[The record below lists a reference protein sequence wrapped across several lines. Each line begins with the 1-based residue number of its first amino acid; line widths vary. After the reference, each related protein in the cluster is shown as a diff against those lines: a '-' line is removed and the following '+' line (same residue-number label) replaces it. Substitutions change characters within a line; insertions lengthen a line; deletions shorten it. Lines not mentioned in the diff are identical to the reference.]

1 MSSDANYGVSDLE
14 AMLSVS
20 GLDFV
25 EGIRDGR
32 FPKAPIM
39 EVLDFELVEV
49 SVGRVVFAGRPAKRF
64 YNPLGTVHGGWAA
77 TLLDSCVGCAIQTTL
92 PKGTAYTTLELKVNY
107 VRPIQE
113 DTGLLRAEGVVI
125 HPGRRA
131 ATASGELRDEAGRLY
146 AHASTTCLVLTPS

>member
-1 MSSDANYGVSDLE
+1 MSSDGDYGVVDPES
-14 AMLSVS
+14 MLSVS

-39 EVLDFELVEV
+39 QVLDFELVDV
-49 SVGRVVFAGRPAKRF
+49 SVGRVVFEGRPAKRF
-64 YNPLGTVHGGWAA
+64 YNPIGTVHGGWAA

-92 PKGTAYTTLELKVNY
+92 PKGTTYTTLELKVSY

-113 DTGLLRAEGVVI
+113 RTGLLRAEGIVI

-131 ATASGELRDEAGRLY
+131 ATASGELRDETGRLY
-146 AHASTTCLVLTPS
+146 AHASTTCLVLASS